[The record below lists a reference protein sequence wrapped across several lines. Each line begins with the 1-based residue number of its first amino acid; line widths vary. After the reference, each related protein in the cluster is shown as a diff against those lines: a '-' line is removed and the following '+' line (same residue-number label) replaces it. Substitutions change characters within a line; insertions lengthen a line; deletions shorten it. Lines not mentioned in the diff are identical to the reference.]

1 MAKRN
6 GERSV
11 REIEAD
17 LNKDA
22 ELEGGYAEP
31 REPAL
36 LRRAGTLKMSMADQ
50 SRIDRENVTLK
61 RANEQLAAER
71 LKLRTAIDEMVALGK
86 AALS

>member
-22 ELEGGYAEP
+22 EHEGGYAEP

-36 LRRAGTLKMSMADQ
+36 LRRTGTLKMSMADQ
-50 SRIDRENVTLK
+50 SRIDKTNVELK
-61 RANEQLAAER
+61 AVNEMLTVEC
-71 LKLRTAIDEMVALGK
+71 LKLRKAINEMVAIGQAVLK
-86 AALS
+86 